1 MPKKA
6 DACYEAIIKR
16 RGEPSV
22 PRSRT
27 PILVSDEKSFTLK
40 KYSPKEE
47 LPCILWAEECAATE
61 RLVDIVQ
68 ERIEG
73 ALKEHGPIQIYFW
86 AGTYDVIKGAEK
98 EIELRYQDDQEK
110 SLQVVSDQLQR
121 LLNIVRTYPEV
132 KVRFVDLP
140 FIILKKTN
148 ITVDQQSLAAAE
160 CANNQLKS
168 INMLVR
174 QLNSECAKYTMML
187 NFSHDCIRSRKEKGK
202 KQRHS
207 FDPKSMEDGVLPSR
221 QTSLRW
227 VRRLQIDIHKTCYGC
242 PHDPDVV
249 VQPEPDDIAGQ
260 QNDIEGQSY
269 DIAGQSDDIA
279 HQPDDIADQP
289 DDIADQP
296 DDIAGQSDDIMD
308 QLTDVIGTLDD
319 MIDDH
324 RASKEDQRPGKA
336 DNRAGKEDER
346 PGKEDNRAVKEDQSP
361 GIEDHVLGKN
371 DSLVHQTLKTDE
383 KYDPAIPTSEE
394 MESEVK

>member
-6 DACYEAIIKR
+6 DACYEAIMKR
-16 RGEPSV
+16 RGEPLV
-22 PRSRT
+22 PRLRT

-47 LPCILWAEECAATE
+47 LPWILWAEEWAKTE

-73 ALKEHGPIQIYFW
+73 ALKEHGPLQIYFW
-86 AGTYDVIKGAEK
+86 AGTYDVIKGTEK
-98 EIELRYQDDQEK
+98 EIELRYLDDQEK
-110 SLQVVSDQLQR
+110 SLKVVSDQLQR
-121 LLNIVRTYPEV
+121 LLEIARTYQEV

-148 ITVDQQSLAAAE
+148 IKVDQQSLAAAE

-207 FDPKSMEDGVLPSR
+207 FDPKAMEDGVLPSR

-242 PHDPDVV
+242 PHDVM
-249 VQPEPDDIAGQ
+249 VQPESDDIAGQ
-260 QNDIEGQSY
+260 PDNIAGQSDY
-269 DIAGQSDDIA
+269 IADQPDDIAGQSDDIA
-279 HQPDDIADQP
+279 DQPDDIANQPDDIANKP

-319 MIDDH
+319 MIGD
-324 RASKEDQRPGKA
+324 RRPGEQ
-336 DNRAGKEDER
+336 DNRPSK
-346 PGKEDNRAVKEDQSP
+346 
-361 GIEDHVLGKN
+361 EDHVLGKN
-371 DSLVHQTLKTDE
+371 DSLVHQALETDE
-383 KYDPAIPTSEE
+383 KYDPANPTSDSEE
-394 MESEVK
+394 KDSEVK